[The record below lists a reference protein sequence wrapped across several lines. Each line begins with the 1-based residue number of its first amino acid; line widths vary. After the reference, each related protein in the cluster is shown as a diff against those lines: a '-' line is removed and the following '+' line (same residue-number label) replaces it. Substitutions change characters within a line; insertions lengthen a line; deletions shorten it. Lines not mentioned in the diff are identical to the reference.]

1 MRPVEIHVEDCGRK
15 WDPSRPVPVD
25 GPYPSIDGQLF
36 TCGGGGA
43 LISDPSQD
51 NTINPDPS
59 VPFYA
64 KRKRPSSLRLGPT
77 ASANKRPELA
87 ITPAKKSS
95 AATDLKGI
103 VSAT

>member
-1 MRPVEIHVEDCGRK
+1 MI
-15 WDPSRPVPVD
+15 WITSTIPSSSPD
-25 GPYPSIDGQLF
+25 G
-36 TCGGGGA
+36 
-43 LISDPSQD
+43 D
-51 NTINPDPS
+51 NTIHPDPS
-59 VPFYA
+59 VPFCA

-87 ITPAKKSS
+87 TSPAKKSS